1 MLIARIYVLYYNL
14 KSEFLLNCDKYNMS
28 IEEATRCENESKLQ
42 QIMEVISRQKDE

>member
-1 MLIARIYVLYYNL
+1 MYYNL
-14 KSEFLLNCDKYNMS
+14 KSKFLLNCDKYNMS